1 MSRRAWAGL
10 FIFIVAL
17 GLRVAY
23 IHEQTD
29 KLDLDVNKLTQTDNY
44 VFSQWAR
51 IIAEGDLLCEQQP
64 HAYHHWTQEVAPAER
79 WVDWYGGPKT
89 FHQTPLYPYFVAA
102 VYAVSNFDDTMVAY
116 AQAFVGAFTCLL
128 TFLLAS
134 RVLNLRAGI
143 IAGLLLAFMSSYY
156 FYDAFV
162 LRDGPMAFVV
172 ILTTLALDVAVERN
186 RKRDWLLAGAS
197 LGLFTLAKETGIPLL
212 LATLFVMLIAWRHRP
227 KFLMQTAAL
236 LLAGWLIVTAPAF
249 ARNVAVGAPT
259 FKLST
264 RGPEVFITGNAH
276 GQSGVGWEPPVALLR
291 ELLMES
297 NFSLVQSMI
306 LTAGTH
312 KGSPWTLAE
321 LLWAKTEAFLNGYE
335 VPNNVNFYLH
345 RSHLLSL
352 QVGFVSMSFVA
363 PAMLL
368 GLILGIQKRRRLTVT
383 YLMLGTL
390 SLSVIALYILA
401 RFRLQVL
408 PLMAIF
414 AALSIDWG
422 ITRWSKRR
430 YGSLAAA
437 LALMGSFTWWTW
449 SHPDPYGEDSKNT
462 SIMLQLAKTGNF
474 EKSLYY
480 RDRLVEVLTRAGS
493 AQPEEE
499 HGGKLAI
506 LQDAFDNFDVAMS
519 AAPGTAAHHHALANG
534 YATLIPIMKR
544 GDLREFSLLSRE
556 NYTQAMELD
565 ETRPGVRHGL
575 GMLLASIENHFQ
587 NEAPQKNFGGAYQW
601 FVRELELHPDHGPSH
616 RDIGKLHLTW
626 EQWHT
631 ALEHLLQAEV
641 SGTTDAESLAAIARI
656 SVDDRIRK
664 KAQLSVYGQPT
675 PSYDLVRGER
685 YMRRALN
692 MAPDDP
698 VVLTYTSDVMYIL
711 GRYDEAIETLQRL
724 ATIQPWK
731 EEYVRSRVDAFRIR
745 AAREAAK
752 LIETTPPTEL
762 ELEAETTEPDSRHE
776 DLR

>member
-10 FIFIVAL
+10 LIFTVAL
-17 GLRVAY
+17 ALRLAY
-23 IHEQTD
+23 IHEQAET
-29 KLDLDVNKLTQTDNY
+29 LGLNVNKLTQTDNY
-44 VFSQWAR
+44 VFSEWAR

-102 VYAVSNFDDTMVAY
+102 VYFVSNFDDTMVAY
-116 AQAFVGAFTCLL
+116 AQAFIGALTCLL

-143 IAGLLLAFMSSYY
+143 IAGLLLAFMGSYY

-172 ILTTLALDVAVERN
+172 ILTTLALDVATERN

-197 LGLFTLAKETGIPLL
+197 LGLFTLAKETGLPLL
-212 LATLFVMLIAWRHRP
+212 FLTLFVMLIAWRHRP
-227 KFLMQTAAL
+227 RHLINTAAL
-236 LLAGWLIVTAPAF
+236 LFAGWLIVTGPAF
-249 ARNVAVGAPT
+249 ARNAAVGAPT

-276 GQSGVGWEPPVALLR
+276 GQSGVGWEPPVDLLR

-297 NFSLVQSMI
+297 NFSLVGSMI

-312 KGSPWTLAE
+312 KGSPWTLPE

-352 QVGFVSMSFVA
+352 RVGFVSMSFVA

-368 GLILGIQKRRRLTVT
+368 GLILGIQKRRRLTTT

-408 PLMAIF
+408 PLMVIF
-414 AALSIDWG
+414 AALSVDWAM
-422 ITRWSKRR
+422 TRWSTRR
-430 YGSLAAA
+430 FGSLATA
-437 LALMGSFTWWTW
+437 LALMSGFTWWTW

-462 SIMLQLAKTGNF
+462 SIMLQLAKTGTF

-499 HGGKLAI
+499 HGSKLAI
-506 LQDAFDNFDVAMS
+506 LQDAFDDFEAAMGT
-519 AAPGTAAHHHALANG
+519 APGTAAHHHALANG

-544 GDLREFSLLSRE
+544 GDLREFSLLSRQ
-556 NYTQAMELD
+556 NYIRAMELD
-565 ETRPGVRHGL
+565 QTRPGVRHGL
-575 GMLLASIENHFQ
+575 GMLLATIENHFQ
-587 NEAPQKNFGGAYQW
+587 NENPQKNFGDAYQW
-601 FVRELELHPDHGPSH
+601 LIRELELHPDHGPSH
-616 RDIGKLHLTW
+616 RDVGRLHLTW

-631 ALEHLLQAEV
+631 ALEHLLEAEA
-641 SGTTDAESLAAIARI
+641 SGTMDGESLAAIARI
-656 SVDDRIRK
+656 SVDDRIKQKTR
-664 KAQLSVYGQPT
+664 LSVYGEPT
-675 PSYDLVRGER
+675 PSYDLIRGER
-685 YMRRALN
+685 YIRRALN
-692 MAPDDP
+692 MAPDEP
-698 VVLTYTSDVMYIL
+698 AVLNYASDVLYIL
-711 GRYDEAIETLQRL
+711 GQYDEAIEALHRL
-724 ATIQPWK
+724 AELQPWK
-731 EEYVRSRVDAFRIR
+731 EQFVDTRVEAFRIR

-752 LIETTPPTEL
+752 LIDATAPQTDLEVET
-762 ELEAETTEPDSRHE
+762 AAPDSRRE
-776 DLR
+776 DTR